1 MGQRGA
7 RKGGGRRG
15 RGGEH
20 IRHWAVEKFL
30 TVPLRVCIRVFC
42 GQMETL
48 GQLASW
54 KMRGNNEIE
63 QRKEQFFSHQFRND

>member
-15 RGGEH
+15 RGRGGEH
-20 IRHWAVEKFL
+20 IHIFTA
-30 TVPLRVCIRVFC
+30 PLRVCVRVFC

-54 KMRGNNEIE
+54 EMRGNNEIE
-63 QRKEQFFSHQFRND
+63 QRKEQFFSH